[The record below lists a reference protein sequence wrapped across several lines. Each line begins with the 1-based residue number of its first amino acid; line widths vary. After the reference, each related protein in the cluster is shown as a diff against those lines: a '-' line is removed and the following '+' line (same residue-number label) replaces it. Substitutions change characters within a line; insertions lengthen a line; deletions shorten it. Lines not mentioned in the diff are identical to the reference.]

1 MEQSSSQKSTP
12 ALAPPGAGI
21 PFPQKLFLRVY
32 VRPFVAARSS
42 IEDSKNTFEKI
53 TDKILREIADLT
65 DDDLKQK
72 VLVPPQKG
80 LEDSSRY
87 WSIAMALE
95 HLGIVG
101 RKIFSVIDALSHN
114 QTINE
119 KADTAKV
126 KPLGHMS
133 TQESLNDFK
142 AFALSEFLKVQVPN
156 PDSKNKFQHPW
167 FGPMNSR
174 EWYWLL
180 GAHQAIHLQQIRA
193 IRKELK
199 RGLR

>member
-1 MEQSSSQKSTP
+1 MTQTSSQKATP
-12 ALAPPGAGI
+12 VLAPPGAGI
-21 PFPQKLFLRVY
+21 PLPQKLFLRAY
-32 VRPFVAARSS
+32 IRPFVAAKSS
-42 IEDSKNTFEKI
+42 IEDSKKTFEQI
-53 TDKILREIADLT
+53 TDKILREIADLS
-65 DDDLKQK
+65 DDDLNQK
-72 VLVPPQKG
+72 VLVPPQPG

-101 RKIFSVIDALSHN
+101 RKIFQVIDSLSKN
-114 QTINE
+114 LPINE
-119 KADTAKV
+119 TADTAKV

-133 TQESLNDFK
+133 PQESLSDFK
-142 AFALSEFLKVQVPN
+142 NFALLEFSKVQVPH

-167 FGPMNSR
+167 FGPMTSR

-180 GAHQAIHLQQIRA
+180 GAHQGIHLKQIRN